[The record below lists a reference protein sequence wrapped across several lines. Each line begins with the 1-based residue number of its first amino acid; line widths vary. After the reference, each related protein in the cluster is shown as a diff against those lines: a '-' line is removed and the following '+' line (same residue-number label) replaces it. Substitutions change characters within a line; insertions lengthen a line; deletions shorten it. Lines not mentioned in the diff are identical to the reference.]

1 MKKYDVSSICNA
13 LVDFLVEAN
22 DSDVEALKLNKGVMH
37 LVDDAAQQSVMDH
50 FKDNNK
56 TSELGGSSMNSIRT
70 LAALGANTFFAGMIG
85 KDELG
90 QRVQAR
96 LDDLNIDS
104 TLVEN
109 ADFATGTCFVIITPD
124 GERTMNTNL
133 GASCHYDLSIVNE
146 QAVKDSK
153 IFHFCGYQWA
163 TDNQK
168 AAIMKAIEIAEKND
182 GLVSFDV
189 ADPFVVNL
197 NKDEF
202 ADLIA
207 EHADVVFANQEEAKL
222 LYGLS
227 PEETAKKIMDTG
239 AIAVVKL
246 GAEGALVGK
255 GGELIKIK
263 PVKTEVVDTTG
274 AGDMFASGFLFGLS
288 QGKSLEECGN
298 IAAAVASD
306 VISRI
311 GATVSDETIAKFK
324 K

>member
-13 LVDFLVEAN
+13 LVDFLVEAK
-22 DSDVEALKLNKGVMH
+22 DSDIESLKLNKGVMH

-50 FKDNNK
+50 FKNNEK

-70 LAALGANTFFAGMIG
+70 LAALGAKTFFAGMIG

-90 QRVQAR
+90 QRVKSR

-109 ADFATGTCFVIITPD
+109 NEFATGTCFVMITPD

-133 GASCHYDLSIVNE
+133 GASCHYGLDIVDE
-146 QAVKDSK
+146 AAVKESK

-168 AAIMKAIEIAEKND
+168 AAIMKAIEIAKTNG

-202 ADLIA
+202 AKLITD
-207 EHADVVFANQEEAKL
+207 HADVVFANQEEAKL

-227 PEETAKKIMDTG
+227 PEETAKKIMESG

-246 GAEGALVGK
+246 GAKGALVGK
-255 GGELIKIK
+255 DGELIQIS
-263 PVKTEVVDTTG
+263 PVETTVVDTTG

-288 QGKSLEECGN
+288 QDRSLEECGN

-306 VISRI
+306 VISKI
-311 GATVSDETIAKFK
+311 GASVSAETIAKFK

>member
-1 MKKYDVSSICNA
+1 MSLQN
-13 LVDFLVEAN
+13 
-22 DSDVEALKLNKGVMH
+22 
-37 LVDDAAQQSVMDH
+37 
-50 FKDNNK
+50 
-56 TSELGGSSMNSIRT
+56 
-70 LAALGANTFFAGMIG
+70 
-85 KDELG
+85 
-90 QRVQAR
+90 
-96 LDDLNIDS
+96 
-104 TLVEN
+104 
-109 ADFATGTCFVIITPD
+109 
-124 GERTMNTNL
+124 
-133 GASCHYDLSIVNE
+133 
-146 QAVKDSK
+146 
-153 IFHFCGYQWA
+153 
-163 TDNQK
+163 
-168 AAIMKAIEIAEKND
+168 
-182 GLVSFDV
+182 
-189 ADPFVVNL
+189 
-197 NKDEF
+197 
-202 ADLIA
+202 LIA

>member
-50 FKDNNK
+50 FKNSDK

-90 QRVQAR
+90 KRVQSR
-96 LDDLNIDS
+96 LDDLKINS

-168 AAIMKAIEIAEKND
+168 AAIMKAIEVAEDND

-202 ADLIA
+202 ADIIA

-255 GGELIKIK
+255 GGDLIRIK

-311 GATVSDETIAKFK
+311 GATVSSETIAKFK